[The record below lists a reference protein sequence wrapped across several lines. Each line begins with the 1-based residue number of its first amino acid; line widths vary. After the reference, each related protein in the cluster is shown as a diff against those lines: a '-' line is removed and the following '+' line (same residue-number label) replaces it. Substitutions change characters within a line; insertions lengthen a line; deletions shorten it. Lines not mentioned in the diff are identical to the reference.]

1 MYLGANILAHFLG
14 RNAKKYRKT
23 RKAFNIN
30 DRNYRHLGVVQNNKV
45 SAEVG
50 SGATRLMLV
59 LPAVGLSVLGRPV
72 CFITIFLQFLG
83 IKNLQFSKL
92 LTNSDLC

>member
-1 MYLGANILAHFLG
+1 MSIFVLQTS
-14 RNAKKYRKT
+14 RQ
-23 RKAFNIN
+23 
-30 DRNYRHLGVVQNNKV
+30 VQNNKV

-92 LTNSDLC
+92 LANSDLC